1 MSQKIHNLIH
11 TKMRCK
17 NRTKNLRQDRS
28 NRVRS
33 CIAPVK
39 VYKDSSLVLSKEQL
53 KELELIHQD
62 KLHSFQRFVENISLP
77 RVSEEILEQF
87 KRSINPDKRHYW
99 ITWTF
104 DKKYAYCDYETR
116 RDVALIRR
124 KLIRLFFPND
134 KSVGN
139 QRPEGMPKMIFIIEK
154 HLDGQ
159 YHIHMM
165 MEELDP
171 VLIYRSLERNAYWQR
186 WSSICSLIQ
195 SRPRPKQMVIDKRM
209 LDVHPEYIHHPYINR
224 TFSSI
229 SSFADG
235 WLVSRFLCEYIFR
248 NSTNVPWGLKRLS
261 NSPSNHHSK
270 LIESREEVLSKCHYM
285 NKEQYFKRNDDFLH
299 HLIPELSDLDPL
311 HYAIGGTLNS

>member
-11 TKMRCK
+11 TKIWNNTK
-17 NRTKNLRQDRS
+17 TKNLKHDRS

-39 VYKDSSLVLSKEQL
+39 VYKDSSVVLSKEQL

-62 KLHSFQRFVENISLP
+62 KLHSFQRFVENTSLP
-77 RVSEEILEQF
+77 RVNEEILDQF
-87 KRSINPDKRHYW
+87 KRSINPDKRYYW

-124 KLIRLFFPND
+124 KLIRLFFSND

-159 YHIHMM
+159 
-165 MEELDP
+165 
-171 VLIYRSLERNAYWQR
+171 
-186 WSSICSLIQ
+186 
-195 SRPRPKQMVIDKRM
+195 
-209 LDVHPEYIHHPYINR
+209 
-224 TFSSI
+224 
-229 SSFADG
+229 
-235 WLVSRFLCEYIFR
+235 
-248 NSTNVPWGLKRLS
+248 
-261 NSPSNHHSK
+261 
-270 LIESREEVLSKCHYM
+270 
-285 NKEQYFKRNDDFLH
+285 
-299 HLIPELSDLDPL
+299 
-311 HYAIGGTLNS
+311 